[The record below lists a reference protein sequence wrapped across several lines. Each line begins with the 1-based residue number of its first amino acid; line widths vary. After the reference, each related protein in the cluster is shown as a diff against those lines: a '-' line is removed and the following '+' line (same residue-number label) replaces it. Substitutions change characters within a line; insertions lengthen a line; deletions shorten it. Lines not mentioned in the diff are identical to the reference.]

1 MKAVILYTMKGC
13 PYCTMIKEEL
23 TNEGF
28 DFIERDV
35 DDYEDEY
42 DEFVN
47 LTDNDYLPSMILITL
62 DDKDEPTNVKLLA
75 PDRDF
80 EDIYEGVKL
89 VKDYMLD

>member
-1 MKAVILYTMKGC
+1 MKGC
-13 PYCTMIKEEL
+13 PYCMMIKEEL

-28 DFIERDV
+28 DYIERDI
-35 DDYEDEY
+35 DDYEVEY
-42 DEFVN
+42 EDFVN

-62 DDKDEPTNVKLLA
+62 NDDDEPTNVKLLA

>member
-1 MKAVILYTMKGC
+1 MKAIILYTMKGC
-13 PYCTMIKEEL
+13 PYCMMIKEEL

-28 DFIERDV
+28 DYIERDI
-35 DDYEDEY
+35 DDYEVEY
-42 DEFVN
+42 EDFVN

-62 DDKDEPTNVKLLA
+62 NDDDEPTNVKLLA